1 MLSKWLKT
9 KLQRKNSVQCY
20 LNTLE
25 TTLHRSITY
34 GMLSLKL
41 QTTMNNKK
49 YCSMLSWYHS
59 WDKIAQVKT
68 LCSFAKKAPGNIAW
82 KKILCSVVLILLG
95 QHCAGKSLCNV
106 VLEAPNNIAKENNQ
120 SMLSWFSWDNIA
132 HVKPLCNVVQETPD
146 HIAQACA
153 LSSEQHHFSEIFVL
167 DRLIFLMI
175 TGCCKCCVRL
185 E

>member
-41 QTTMNNKK
+41 QTTMNKKK

-59 WDKIAQVKT
+59 WDNIARVKI
-68 LCSFAKKAPGNIAW
+68 LCSFAKKVPGNIAW
-82 KKILCSVVLILLG
+82 EKILCSVVLILLG
-95 QHCAGKSLCNV
+95 QHWAGKALCNV
-106 VLEAPNNIAKENNQ
+106 VLETPENIAQENNQ

-132 HVKPLCNVVQETPD
+132 HVKPLRNVVQESAD
-146 HIAQACA
+146 NVAHEKYFSM
-153 LSSEQHHFSEIFVL
+153 LS
-167 DRLIFLMI
+167 
-175 TGCCKCCVRL
+175 
-185 E
+185 